1 MVQKYIGLKHDYGV
15 VDCIEL
21 VKMFYKNEL
30 NLRFEPPAYPK
41 SSQWMKLF
49 SCKNV
54 DSWAAVY
61 GQKVEL
67 TAAKNYDVMVFKSMK
82 TELVIHFAIYIEHNK
97 ILHVEEGRDSCIE
110 VLSDYWRER
119 LYTIYRHHEM
129 V

>member
-61 GQKVEL
+61 CQKVEL
-67 TAAKNYDVMVFKSMK
+67 TAA
-82 TELVIHFAIYIEHNK
+82 
-97 ILHVEEGRDSCIE
+97 
-110 VLSDYWRER
+110 
-119 LYTIYRHHEM
+119 
-129 V
+129 